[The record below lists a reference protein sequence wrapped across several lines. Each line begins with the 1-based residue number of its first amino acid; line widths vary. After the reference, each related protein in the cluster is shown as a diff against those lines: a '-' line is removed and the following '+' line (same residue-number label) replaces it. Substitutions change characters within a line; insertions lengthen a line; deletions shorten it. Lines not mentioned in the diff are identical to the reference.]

1 MDLMQ
6 LEQLDRSWT
15 LAINSL
21 HSSFTDPRMSFF
33 SDKKVWIPFYVA
45 LVALMFWKLGWKKA
59 LVLLAAVALTV
70 LCCDQFAN
78 LIKHWVQRVRPVN
91 DPLMI
96 EQGLHVL
103 EWGGGFSFFS
113 AHAANAF
120 GVACCTSVVFR
131 KHCKGGL
138 EAERKRKRLIDVY
151 TVVMISWAFLVSIS
165 RIFVGKHFLGD
176 VVVGAVVG
184 VVFGLIFGCVT
195 NLIIEKFVIHDA
207 DGIYGSERASTTE
220 NGVQI

>member
-1 MDLMQ
+1 MQ

-15 LAINSL
+15 LTINSL
-21 HSSFTDPRMSFF
+21 HSSFTDPIMWFF

-70 LCCDQFAN
+70 LCCDQLAN

-120 GVACCTSVVFR
+120 GVACCTSTVFR
-131 KHCKGGL
+131 KHYKVPAGKNL
-138 EAERKRKRLIDVY
+138 E
-151 TVVMISWAFLVSIS
+151 T
-165 RIFVGKHFLGD
+165 
-176 VVVGAVVG
+176 
-184 VVFGLIFGCVT
+184 
-195 NLIIEKFVIHDA
+195 
-207 DGIYGSERASTTE
+207 
-220 NGVQI
+220 

>member
-1 MDLMQ
+1 MQ

-21 HSSFTDPRMSFF
+21 HSAFTDPIMWFF

-45 LVALMFWKLGWKKA
+45 LVALMFWKLGWKKT

-120 GVACCTSVVFR
+120 GVSCCTSVIFR
-131 KHCKGGL
+131 KHCKGGPQ
-138 EAERKRKRLIDVY
+138 ADRKRLIDVY
-151 TVVMISWAFLVSIS
+151 TVVMMVWAFMVSVS
-165 RIFVGKHFLGD
+165 RILVGALFVGD
-176 VVVGAVVG
+176 VVVGMVVG
-184 VVFGLIFGCVT
+184 VVLGFVLGYVT
-195 NLIIEKFVIHDA
+195 NVVMGKLIKE
-207 DGIYGSERASTTE
+207 
-220 NGVQI
+220 

>member
-1 MDLMQ
+1 MQ

-21 HSSFTDPRMSFF
+21 HSAFTDPIMWFF

-45 LVALMFWKLGWKKA
+45 LVALMFWKLGWKKT

-120 GVACCTSVVFR
+120 GVACCTSTVFR
-131 KHCKGGL
+131 KHCKVQTGKK
-138 EAERKRKRLIDVY
+138 AERRRKQLVNWY
-151 TVVMISWAFLVSIS
+151 TCCIVVWAFMVSIS

-176 VVVGAVVG
+176 VVVGIVVG
-184 VVFGLIFGCVT
+184 VVFGLIFGCVS
-195 NLIIEKFVIHDA
+195 NLVIKKFVIHDVELV
-207 DGIYGSERASTTE
+207 S
-220 NGVQI
+220 

>member
-1 MDLMQ
+1 MQ

-21 HSSFTDPRMSFF
+21 HSSFTDPIMWFF

-120 GVACCTSVVFR
+120 GVACCTSTVFR
-131 KHCKGGL
+131 KHCKGPAGKNL
-138 EAERKRKRLIDVY
+138 ETGRKLWGNWY
-151 TVVMISWAFLVSIS
+151 TWGMMVWALMVSIS
-165 RIFVGKHFLGD
+165 RIFVGRHFLGD
-176 VVVGAVVG
+176 VAVGIVIG
-184 VVFGLIFGCVT
+184 IIFGLVFGFIA
-195 NLIIEKFVIHDA
+195 NLVIRRC
-207 DGIYGSERASTTE
+207 IK
-220 NGVQI
+220 

>member
-21 HSSFTDPRMSFF
+21 HSSFTDPIMWFF

-120 GVACCTSVVFR
+120 GVACCTSTVFR
-131 KHCKGGL
+131 KHCKVPAGKNL
-138 EAERKRKRLIDVY
+138 ETGRKLWGNCY
-151 TVVMISWAFLVSIS
+151 TWGMMVWALMVSIS
-165 RIFVGKHFLGD
+165 RIFVGRHFLGD
-176 VVVGAVVG
+176 VAVGIVVGIIFG
-184 VVFGLIFGCVT
+184 LVFGLIA
-195 NLIIEKFVIHDA
+195 NLVIRRC
-207 DGIYGSERASTTE
+207 IK
-220 NGVQI
+220 